1 MRGVPGAHAPGF
13 AEIGPSGLVRASGAK
28 RGFRGV
34 VWASGPRFV
43 GWACPRLRFRPE
55 TSISGSPGRSHRH
68 DPFCR
73 CHGSK
78 DCSAPPTP
86 NGPTATHNLAA
97 GNVQGTGIRAP
108 EAVPEFTANAFADH
122 HRRMRLASN
131 CEPKTMDSLRCS
143 GGMPSTTPHVV
154 GNDKASARA
163 QTSRHPWNPQCV
175 SRGWSRAGMTQGTK
189 VVLWRQNDFN
199 SLNNAVFF
207 EGWAGQE
214 CPGYLFVP
222 RRQECSGYLWSPRH
236 SCPAQPVAHCAH
248 TRPLPA

>member
-1 MRGVPGAHAPGF
+1 MGRFPVAQGAALGDRGPKKGWF
-13 AEIGPSGLVRASGAK
+13 LGLKGRFQGVCCFRVRA
-28 RGFRGV
+28 RGFQTLTHVALPKRV
-34 VWASGPRFV
+34 LQASGRRTRVWFV
-43 GWACPRLRFRPE
+43 PCPRLRFRPE

-97 GNVQGTGIRAP
+97 GNVQGTRIRAP

-175 SRGWSRAGMTQGTK
+175 SRGWSRAGMTRGTK
-189 VVLWRQNDFN
+189 VGWGCEPVFLR
-199 SLNNAVFF
+199 LKNAAFW
-207 EGWAGQE
+207 GWWGA
-214 CPGYLFVP
+214 
-222 RRQECSGYLWSPRH
+222 
-236 SCPAQPVAHCAH
+236 
-248 TRPLPA
+248 